1 MKGFGMKGFG
11 MNGLFGKLSIAV
23 ILLLCSSALS
33 AAALWVDI
41 DTTKHILYL
50 KNGDDVVQIY
60 EKIAIG
66 KNGVTSD
73 KTVHD
78 GKTPLGHYTIRW
90 INDESRF
97 HLFFGLDYPTPE
109 HAKTA
114 FMSDRISAP
123 ELEEIFAAHERGEE
137 PSGSTD
143 LGGAIGIHGVGH
155 GDIRIHENF
164 DWTEGC
170 VALTDEQIDELA
182 GKIGLGTVVVV
193 R

>member
-1 MKGFGMKGFG
+1 MG
-11 MNGLFGKLSIAV
+11 IPA
-23 ILLLCSSALS
+23 ILLLCSSGLS

-41 DTTKHILYL
+41 DTAHHVLYL
-50 KNGDDVVQIY
+50 KDGEKIVQVFD
-60 EKIAIG
+60 KIAIG
-66 KNGVTSD
+66 KNGVTAD

-109 HAKTA
+109 HATAA
-114 FMSDRISAP
+114 FMSDRISAA
-123 ELEEIFAAHERGEE
+123 ELEAIFAAHERGEE

-155 GDIRIHENF
+155 GDMRIHENF
-164 DWTEGC
+164 DWTDGC
-170 VALTDEQIDELA
+170 VALTNEQIDELA
-182 GKIGLGTVVVV
+182 TRIGLGTVVVV